1 MKSLILGVLMGLA
14 ALGAGPAGAR
24 DTQACAGENEAAC
37 MLEAIWV
44 AATVLPKEKQARL
57 ARPFLETVSLSGDAH
72 LIQEWRARLGS
83 PVIRP
88 SSATPY
94 ARQKAELALAAG
106 DWDEFL
112 RDARAGAR
120 PFNIG
125 RPEIMAEGA
134 QLAPTASIRR
144 RVVEAMFDLAGP
156 RQQASGLDRSFE
168 QADFGY
174 VLAELS
180 MQTCDLAQFD
190 RAVALTADP
199 DSLRYALWR
208 RRMTGN
214 AGALAERI
222 RNEAD
227 AGDTHH
233 VRTAL
238 EGYAPILE
246 SGYCH

>member
-1 MKSLILGVLMGLA
+1 MKPLILGVLMGVA

-24 DTQACAGENEAAC
+24 DAQTCAGENEAAC
-37 MLEAIWV
+37 MLGAIWV
-44 AATVLPKEKQARL
+44 AAAVLPKEKQVRL
-57 ARPFLETVSLSGDAH
+57 ARPFLETVSLSSDAH
-72 LIQEWRARLGS
+72 LIQEWRTRLGAS
-83 PVIRP
+83 VARR
-88 SSATPY
+88 SSGIPY
-94 ARQKAELALAAG
+94 ARQKAELALSAG

-112 RDARAGAR
+112 RDARAGVR

-134 QLAPTASIRR
+134 RMAPNAAIRR
-144 RVVEAMFDLAGP
+144 RVMEAMFDLAGP

-174 VLAELS
+174 ALAELS
-180 MQTCDLAQFD
+180 MQTCDLGQFD

-214 AGALAERI
+214 AAALAGRI
-222 RNEAD
+222 RQDANAD
-227 AGDTHH
+227 DTHH

-246 SGYCH
+246 NGYCP

>member
-1 MKSLILGVLMGLA
+1 
-14 ALGAGPAGAR
+14 
-24 DTQACAGENEAAC
+24 
-37 MLEAIWV
+37 MLDAIWV

-72 LIQEWRARLGS
+72 LIQEWRTRLGAS
-83 PVIRP
+83 VARR
-88 SSATPY
+88 SSSIPY
-94 ARQKAELALAAG
+94 ARQKAELALSAG

-112 RDARAGAR
+112 RDARAGVR

-134 QLAPTASIRR
+134 RMAPNAAIRR
-144 RVVEAMFDLAGP
+144 RVMEAMFDLAGP

-174 VLAELS
+174 ALAELS
-180 MQTCDLAQFD
+180 MQTCDLGQFD
-190 RAVALTADP
+190 RAIALTADP

-214 AGALAERI
+214 ASALAGRI
-222 RNEAD
+222 RQDANAD
-227 AGDTHH
+227 DTHH

-246 SGYCH
+246 NGYCP